1 MNTLQR
7 LSAATGLNLTRD
19 TVERAVRSRMA
30 AIGIADRKAYGQR
43 LDDAELAALIELVV
57 VPESWLFRDPQAFAV
72 AAAYTKRRLAAGE
85 RQLLRML
92 SIPCAGGEE
101 PYTLAMALVDAG
113 VPPTA
118 FAIDAVD
125 LSTACIARA
134 QEGLYGRN
142 AFRGKDLGFRE
153 RHFTQEGE
161 DRYRIDAGLR
171 RRVRFRQGNLLT
183 SELAPPGTYDVIFC
197 RNLLIY
203 FDTPTTAAA
212 IARLAA
218 LLAGDGVLLAG
229 YAEVPSFMQ
238 NGFTTLPYRQAFA
251 LCKESAPENGPFAGL
266 PLPVNDTPERRRKV
280 QDDVAASDRRKLPDD
295 PALRERR
302 AALRGAVPAAVPGIP
317 VRPAPRPAPRPALQ
331 PAAAPPPAAAPAA
344 PASGTL
350 ESAQRLADQGKPG
363 AAEAIC
369 RTLTTRE
376 PDNAGAWF
384 LLGLLTEET
393 APDEAQGHLRRC
405 IYLEPDHY
413 DALCHLALLAGRRG
427 DAAAQDTLRERAARV
442 WRRRQAD
449 RAES

>member
-1 MNTLQR
+1 Q
-7 LSAATGLNLTRD
+7 
-19 TVERAVRSRMA
+19 
-30 AIGIADRKAYGQR
+30 
-43 LDDAELAALIELVV
+43 AELAELVELVV
-57 VPESWLFRDPQAFAV
+57 VPESWMFRDPQAFAV
-72 AAAYTKRRLAAGE
+72 AAAYTKRRLASGE

-142 AFRGKDLGFRE
+142 AFRGKDLDFRE
-153 RHFTQEGE
+153 RHFTRE
-161 DRYRIDAGLR
+161 DNDLYRIDPGLR

-203 FDTPTTAAA
+203 FDAPTTAAA

-251 LCKESAPENGPFAGL
+251 LCKDSAPESAPFAGL
-266 PLPVNDTPERRRKV
+266 PLPVNDMPERRRKP
-280 QDDVAASDRRKLPDD
+280 QDEVP
-295 PALRERR
+295 RERR
-302 AALRGAVPAAVPGIP
+302 AAPRPAAAATAPLP
-317 VRPAPRPAPRPALQ
+317 APSRPAPRPAT
-331 PAAAPPPAAAPAA
+331 PPAAAAA
-344 PASGTL
+344 AAAAAAVAGTL
-350 ESAQRLADQGKPG
+350 DEARRLADSGQPR

-369 RTLTTRE
+369 RALAARE

-384 LLGLLTEET
+384 LLGLLTEAA

-405 IYLEPDHY
+405 IYLEPGHY

-427 DAAAQDTLRERAARV
+427 DVAAQENLRERAARV

-449 RAES
+449 KAES

>member
-1 MNTLQR
+1 MNTLER
-7 LSAATGLNLTRD
+7 LRAATGLNLTRD

-30 AIGIADRKAYGQR
+30 AIGIADRKQYAQQ
-43 LDDAELAALIELVV
+43 LDEAELAELVELVV

-72 AAAYTKRRLAAGE
+72 AAAYTKRRLASGE

-113 VPPTA
+113 VPPAA

-134 QEGLYGRN
+134 QEGVYGRN

-153 RHFTQEGE
+153 RHFTPEG
-161 DRYRIDAGLR
+161 DDLYRIDPGLR

-203 FDTPTTAAA
+203 FDAPTTAAA

-218 LLAGDGVLLAG
+218 LLAADGVLLAG

-238 NGFTTLPYRQAFA
+238 NGFTVLPYRQAFA
-251 LCKESAPENGPFAGL
+251 LRKDASPENAPYAGL
-266 PLPVNDTPERRRKV
+266 PLPVNEMVERRRK
-280 QDDVAASDRRKLPDD
+280 AADEVPPREEP
-295 PALRERR
+295 PRERR
-302 AALRGAVPAAVPGIP
+302 TAPRVPASALA
-317 VRPAPRPAPRPALQ
+317 PARATPRPAPLPPAT
-331 PAAAPPPAAAPAA
+331 PAASPAAPPA
-344 PASGTL
+344 GTL
-350 ESAQRLADQGKPG
+350 NDALRLADSGQPRV
-363 AAEAIC
+363 AEAIC
-369 RTLTTRE
+369 RALATSE

-384 LLGLLTEET
+384 LLGLLTEAA

-427 DAAAQDTLRERAARV
+427 DAAAQDNLRERAARV
-442 WRRRQAD
+442 WRRRHAD
-449 RAES
+449 RTES